1 MSMNCPAYTPPVTD
15 TWRQDVAHW
24 RQMSAHCFINASL
37 PNDSHESAQDSQT
50 SAQTPQTRE

>member
-1 MSMNCPAYTPPVTD
+1 MNCPAYTPPVTD
-15 TWRQDVAHW
+15 TWRQDVAHR